1 MQFVFAAGTGKH
13 VRRQFTQFTNVTR
26 HATFAHILPVAAV
39 FIEVVTAI
47 ELTDIMSFQIATDY
61 FDYLYC

>member
-13 VRRQFTQFTNVTR
+13 VRRQFTNVTH